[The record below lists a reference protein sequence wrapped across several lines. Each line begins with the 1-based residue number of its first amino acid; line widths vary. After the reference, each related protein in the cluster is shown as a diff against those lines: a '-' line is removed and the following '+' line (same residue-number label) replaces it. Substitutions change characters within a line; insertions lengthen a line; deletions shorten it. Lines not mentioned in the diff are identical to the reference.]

1 MKLVKFHG
9 DAELELIAA
18 AAYYENQ
25 KPALGRRFLISI
37 QDAINRVLINP
48 ELYPIVDSNV
58 RRCLVRTFPF
68 GIIFRLGAGSHS
80 NVRAELAPTRR
91 REGALDSCS
100 I

>member
-9 DAELELIAA
+9 DAEKELIAA

-25 KPALGRRFLISI
+25 KPTLGRRFLISI

-48 ELYPIVDSNV
+48 DLYPIVDSNV

-68 GIIFRLGAGSHS
+68 GIIFREFHDRI
-80 NVRAELAPTRR
+80 VILAIMHLHRDPDYWKKRQ
-91 REGALDSCS
+91 
-100 I
+100 